1 MLGASFS
8 WGLCRVA
15 TQSYAASRMV
25 ASTVAE
31 TDAEEQSAI
40 NGYVQIRYCLQVRIN
55 QGFPEINGDE
65 GLSKAR
71 A

>member
-1 MLGASFS
+1 
-8 WGLCRVA
+8 
-15 TQSYAASRMV
+15 MV
-25 ASTVAE
+25 ASTLAE
-31 TDAEEQSAI
+31 TDVEEQSAI
-40 NGYVQIRYCLQVRIN
+40 NRYVQIRYCLQVRIN